1 MRAGSRLIL
10 SPRYPASLP
19 ARDPCPSTEN
29 RSRKMTEPHAAWV
42 LLARIV
48 RPQGRRG
55 EVLADIFTDFPEHFA
70 GRKLFLR
77 PPAGARPDAMRET
90 MRETRVE
97 SHWLHKERVVLKF
110 SQVDSIAEAE
120 TLRGY
125 EVVIPREERMP
136 LDGDAVY
143 ISDLLGVRVIDVSRG
158 AAEDAG
164 EITDVEPEGAGP
176 AMLVIRTPAGDELL
190 IPFVRAYL
198 RKIDLEARRMEMELP
213 LGLLA
218 MQAPLTEQERLVEP
232 QPADGDESE

>member
-1 MRAGSRLIL
+1 
-10 SPRYPASLP
+10 
-19 ARDPCPSTEN
+19 
-29 RSRKMTEPHAAWV
+29 MTEPYAAWV

-77 PPAGARPDAMRET
+77 PPAGSSPNT
-90 MRETRVE
+90 MREARVE
-97 SHWLHKERVVLKF
+97 SHWLHKGRVVLKF
-110 SQVDSIAEAE
+110 SQVDSIGEAE
-120 TLRGY
+120 TLRGF

-136 LDGDAVY
+136 LDGEAVY
-143 ISDLLGVRVIDVSRG
+143 ISDLLGVRVIDVGRG
-158 AAEDAG
+158 GAEDAG

-176 AMLVIRTPAGDELL
+176 AMLVIRTPAGEELL

-198 RKIDLEARRMEMELP
+198 RKIDLEANRMEMELP

-218 MQAPLTEQERLVEP
+218 MQAPLTEQERLAEP

>member
-1 MRAGSRLIL
+1 
-10 SPRYPASLP
+10 
-19 ARDPCPSTEN
+19 
-29 RSRKMTEPHAAWV
+29 MTVSQAAWV

-70 GRKLFLR
+70 ARKRLFLR
-77 PPAGARPDAMRET
+77 PPAGARPDTLREAT
-90 MRETRVE
+90 VE
-97 SHWLHKERVVLKF
+97 SNWLHQGRVVLKF

-120 TLRGY
+120 SLRGF

-143 ISDLLGVRVIDVSRG
+143 ISDLLGLRVIDVSRNG
-158 AAEDAG
+158 SEDAG

-176 AMLVIRTPAGDELL
+176 AMLVIRTPAGEELL

-198 RKIDLEARRMEMELP
+198 RKIDFEAKRMEMELP

-218 MQAPLTEQERLVEP
+218 MQAPLSERERLAEP
-232 QPADGDESE
+232 QPTDEDGPE